1 MIITHSIFRYLI
13 THLYLVKSILFIFL
27 LLAFSAKAQLT
38 QEESDLVSKLNF
50 TNTIPT
56 DLISTRSLVLYQN
69 AFTKAELEETQTFFQ
84 QTGID
89 AVAYFDIARVL
100 AGHDTRKAYS
110 NYFNVRGIKFLILL
124 QKNQKG
130 YQYIFCTF
138 IGNKEMVDK
147 TSIAWK
153 QENASLTELLKIV
166 YRFAVSNLKKQ
177 NFLINDLPETDMPM
191 NTFTGRINENF
202 SIEVKTFKT
211 AIPRLGNSKDDAEL
225 ESYLKENFPVKYELV
240 DAMADEDALLLKGFR
255 TVLRFVHTRGML
267 AKEILGYDVTQLARS
282 LPTTTFVNGEAQ
294 IKTIPANEPVYKF
307 YFRSIEYGNIFLG
320 PRWDADVTWQDALK
334 NHIQALKI
342 DQKIN

>member
-1 MIITHSIFRYLI
+1 M
-13 THLYLVKSILFIFL
+13 KALFIISVFF
-27 LLAFSAKAQLT
+27 AFTASAQLSE
-38 QEESDLVSKLNF
+38 EESELVAKLNF

-69 AFTKAELEETQTFFQ
+69 TFTKGELEETQTFFQ

-100 AGHDTRKAYS
+100 AGYDTRKAYA

-130 YQYIFCTF
+130 YQYIFSTF
-138 IGNKEMVDK
+138 IGTKEMVDK
-147 TSIAWK
+147 TSIAWR
-153 QENASLTELLKIV
+153 QENSSLSELLKTV

-177 NFLINDLPETDMPM
+177 NFLINDLPETDIAVG
-191 NTFTGRINENF
+191 TFSGRINENF
-202 SIEVKTFKT
+202 SIEVKAFKT
-211 AIPRLGNSKDDAEL
+211 AIPRFGNPKDDAEL
-225 ESYLKENFPVKYELV
+225 EAYLKENFPVKYELV
-240 DAMADEDALLLKGFR
+240 DKDADEAALLTKGFR
-255 TVLRFVHTRGML
+255 TILRFVHTSGTL
-267 AKEILGYDVTQLARS
+267 AKEILGYDITQLARS
-282 LPTTTFVNGEAQ
+282 LPSTTFVNNEAQ
-294 IKTIPANEPVYKF
+294 IKTILAKEPVYKF

-334 NHIQALKI
+334 NHIQAMKI

>member
-1 MIITHSIFRYLI
+1 MKLFFYFYL
-13 THLYLVKSILFIFL
+13 F
-27 LLAFSAKAQLT
+27 LAFNASAQFT
-38 QEESDLVSKLNF
+38 QEESDLVAKLNF
-50 TNTIPT
+50 SASIPT

-69 AFTKAELEETQTFFQ
+69 TFTKAELEETQTFFQ

-100 AGHDTRKAYS
+100 AGYDTRKAYS

-138 IGNKEMVDK
+138 IGTKEIADK

-153 QENASLTELLKIV
+153 QENTSLTELLKTV

-177 NFLINDLPETDMPM
+177 NFLINDLPETDMPV

-202 SIEVKTFKT
+202 SIEVKAFKT
-211 AIPRLGNSKDDAEL
+211 AIPRFGNTKDDAEL
-225 ESYLKENFPVKYELV
+225 EAYLKENFPVKYELV
-240 DAMADEDALLLKGFR
+240 DPQIDEDALLLKGFR
-255 TVLRFVHTRGML
+255 TVLRFVHTRGVL

-282 LPTTTFVNGEAQ
+282 LPTTIFVNGEAQ

>member
-1 MIITHSIFRYLI
+1 MKPLFYL
-13 THLYLVKSILFIFL
+13 TL
-27 LLAFSAKAQLT
+27 LLTFNASAQLT
-38 QEESDLVSKLNF
+38 QQESDLVAKLNF
-50 TNTIPT
+50 TNSIPA

-69 AFTKAELEETQTFFQ
+69 TFTRAELEETQKFFQ

-100 AGHDTRKAYS
+100 AGHDTRKAYA

-124 QKNQKG
+124 QKNQTG

-138 IGNKEMVDK
+138 VGTKEMTDK

-153 QENASLTELLKIV
+153 QENSSLSELLKTI
-166 YRFAVSNLKKQ
+166 YRFAVSNLKKR
-177 NFLINDLPETDMPM
+177 NFLINDLPETDMAV
-191 NTFTGRINENF
+191 NIFTGRINENF
-202 SIEVKTFKT
+202 SIEVKSFKT
-211 AIPRLGNSKDDAEL
+211 AIPRFGNPKDDEEL
-225 ESYLKENFPVKYELV
+225 ETYLKENFPVKYELV
-240 DAMADEDALLLKGFR
+240 DAQADEEVLLTKGFR
-255 TVLRFVHTRGML
+255 TVLRFVHTRGIL
-267 AKEILGYDVTQLARS
+267 AKDILGYDVTQLARS
-282 LPTTTFVNGEAQ
+282 LPTTIFVNGEAQ

-334 NHIQALKI
+334 NHIQALKT